1 MAIYSGFSH
10 EKLWFS
16 IAMLVYPGVSILEV
30 TRSIVPGGPRNLRH
44 KSIFT
49 WNPLGWQRWW
59 VSPLATPKCD
69 LSLRQ
74 EKSVNGMVSDFRSSK
89 RQVYDSLRGVPHCN
103 PYLHRD
109 NSGNLDSW
117 FLYLLF
123 VWSQYPFNSD
133 VTHTYTHHTF
143 RYGRSKLRSPEAF
156 FYW

>member
-1 MAIYSGFSH
+1 MF
-10 EKLWFS
+10 EKLKGW
-16 IAMLVYPGVSILEV
+16 GVVEHLGDIRISILEV
-30 TRSIVPGGPRNLRH
+30 TRSIVPGGPRNFTRH

-49 WNPLGWQRWW
+49 WNPLGWHRWW

-103 PYLHRD
+103 PYLHRE

-123 VWSQYPFNSD
+123 VWSENPFNSD

-143 RYGRSKLRSPEAF
+143 RLAQITGII